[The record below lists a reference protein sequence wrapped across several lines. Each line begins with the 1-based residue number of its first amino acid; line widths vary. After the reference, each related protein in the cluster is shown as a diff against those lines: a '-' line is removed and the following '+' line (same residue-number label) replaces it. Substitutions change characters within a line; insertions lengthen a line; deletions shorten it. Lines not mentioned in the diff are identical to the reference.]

1 MRIAGIMVDL
11 FYDDVSKMI
20 VAFSI
25 VVVSFGFL
33 FSFRPQQGRPLSPW
47 RLPFL
52 GNLHQ
57 LTSLPHKGLHY
68 LSQKYGPLMLVYFG
82 STPYYVI
89 STADL
94 AREVT
99 KTHDYTF
106 SNREMSNA
114 SRLLFPGCDALIF
127 SPNSQ
132 FWRQARKICVN
143 ELLSITR
150 VQSFHVIIQEEVAEL
165 VAKIRFRCHDGHSA
179 IDLGSSFLTL
189 ANDIISRTVLGQ
201 KCTDGGN
208 NGNGTIGQLVKQ
220 VSELLTCF
228 SFGDFIPLL
237 SWLDNLTGFNRK
249 GIQISQAL
257 HAFMDR
263 VIDEHEIHTADGQ
276 NDRKDFVHIIGELQ
290 KSDTSHQ
297 NLTRDNIKAI
307 LLDMF
312 IAGTDTTALSMEW
325 TMSELAKHPSIMKKV
340 QDEIRGIVG
349 EQPNI
354 SQHDINRMEY
364 LHCVVKETLR
374 LHSLSILSR
383 QASTDV
389 TIGGFKLPTNSSA
402 LINSWSI
409 HRDPHT
415 WDNPLEFLPDRFL
428 NRNFDYKGQ
437 DHNYIPFGAGRRSCP
452 GVHFAVTEVE
462 YALANL
468 LFWFNW
474 ELPDGMATEDLDM
487 SERVSLMSR
496 KKLPLRLV
504 PVPKSTC

>member
-1 MRIAGIMVDL
+1 MAGL
-11 FYDDVSKMI
+11 FYDVSTVSRMLL
-20 VAFSI
+20 AFSF
-25 VVVSFGFL
+25 VVSFGFL
-33 FSFRPQQGRPLSPW
+33 FSFIRRSPQGRPLSPW

-82 STPYYVI
+82 CVPYFVI

-106 SNREMSNA
+106 SNRAKTNA
-114 SRLLFPGCDALIF
+114 SRLLFSGSDDLIF

-132 FWRQARKICVN
+132 FWRQARKLCVN
-143 ELLSITR
+143 ELLSIKR
-150 VQSFHVIIQEEVAEL
+150 VQSFHNIIEEEVAEL
-165 VAKIRFRCHDGHSA
+165 VAEIRFSCQDGHSA
-179 IDLGSSFLTL
+179 IDLSSSFLTV
-189 ANDIISRTVLGQ
+189 ANNIISRSVLGQ
-201 KCTDGGN
+201 KFPDR
-208 NGNGTIGQLVKQ
+208 GNGDGTMGQLVKQ
-220 VSELLTCF
+220 ALELITSF
-228 SFGDFIPLL
+228 SFGDFIPFL

-249 GIQISQAL
+249 GIQTSQAL

-263 VIDEHEIHTADGQ
+263 VIDEHEIQPDCHTADGQ
-276 NDRKDFVHIIGELQ
+276 NDRKDFVHIINELQ
-290 KSDTSHQ
+290 KSDTTHQ
-297 NLTRDNIKAI
+297 NFTRGNIKAI

-312 IAGTDTTALSMEW
+312 IAGTDTSASSMEW
-325 TMSELAKHPSIMKKV
+325 TMSELAKHPSIMKKA

-354 SQHDINRMEY
+354 SEHDINRMEY
-364 LHCVVKETLR
+364 LHCIVKESLR
-374 LHSLSILSR
+374 LHSPFIIGR

-402 LINSWSI
+402 LINSWAI

-428 NRNFDYKGQ
+428 NRNSDYKGQ

-452 GVHFAVTEVE
+452 GAHFAVTEVE

-474 ELPDGMATEDLDM
+474 ELPDGMSPEDLDM
-487 SERVSLMSR
+487 SETVSQVSH
-496 KKLPLRLV
+496 KKLPLHLV
-504 PVPKSTC
+504 PVPKTS